1 MVKKK
6 WLNEFLS
13 DKYVKDANREG
24 FRSRAAFK
32 LLEIDEECGL
42 FNNCSSVLDL
52 GCAPGSWLQ
61 VAKRKMKSKKRKTGT
76 SDAIFPIEYSA
87 LESETTMSACSKG
100 ELKSLSMCSLS
111 GSTALIAVVGVEQII
126 LTGLNIRIL

>member
-32 LLEIDEECGL
+32 LLQIDAEFGL
-42 FNNCSSVLDL
+42 FNNCLSVLDL
-52 GCAPGSWLQ
+52 GFREHFRNYGVTRLVIS
-61 VAKRKMKSKKRKTGT
+61 S
-76 SDAIFPIEYSA
+76 IFPLFFGHDY
-87 LESETTMSACSKG
+87 G
-100 ELKSLSMCSLS
+100 FSLR
-111 GSTALIAVVGVEQII
+111 TH
-126 LTGLNIRIL
+126 